1 MENFEIKRAK
11 LQEVLNKLKKISED
25 LGILGNDVKSEY
37 TELLGNYWTGEGANQ
52 FRANSDAWSN
62 NLNCY
67 NESMKELI
75 NIIESQ
81 AMPGAGDIDNRA
93 IRLEGVLGGLSS
105 FGISDNVVR
114 RNNCIESLKTQIK
127 HAIGEYYSY
136 KNTLEV
142 VDEKLAI
149 LDFSNLDVCGDISSV
164 KADIDD
170 RVDKLNGLISAL
182 EDYESYVDCFEES
195 ISASISKIKGR
206 FRKYERSDFYCR
218 L

>member
-81 AMPGAGDIDNRA
+81 AMPGAGEIDNRA
-93 IRLEGVLGGLSS
+93 IRLEGVLG
-105 FGISDNVVR
+105 
-114 RNNCIESLKTQIK
+114 
-127 HAIGEYYSY
+127 
-136 KNTLEV
+136 
-142 VDEKLAI
+142 
-149 LDFSNLDVCGDISSV
+149 
-164 KADIDD
+164 
-170 RVDKLNGLISAL
+170 
-182 EDYESYVDCFEES
+182 
-195 ISASISKIKGR
+195 
-206 FRKYERSDFYCR
+206 
-218 L
+218 